1 MGDLTLIGT
10 GSEWFWTMV
19 SGLVVAVT
27 FVVIYRQLKAQ
38 GAANAFKRIET
49 VHGRWGSPELV
60 LARLQVAL
68 ALRDGTLDADDTRV
82 DAVLNFFELVRDLN
96 RQGYLEDE
104 EIARSFGAFIVVW
117 WRMLEPVIRE
127 QASLEGDP
135 EMWIGLQEL
144 EGTVRAYDTKRGV
157 DRAFVR
163 TMPLER
169 APWQRDPARDTTV
182 SNWLVTRLRASSRR
196 SPSTSRD
203 RFLTPKSPLA
213 KADAPTPTL
222 LSLARLPGSMPWR

>member
-1 MGDLTLIGT
+1 MGDLTLVGT

-38 GAANAFKRIET
+38 GAANAFQRIET

-60 LARLQVAL
+60 LARLQVAR
-68 ALRDGTLDADDTRV
+68 ALRDGTLDDDDTRV

-96 RQGYLEDE
+96 RQGYLGDE

-117 WRMLEPVIRE
+117 WRLLQPVVQA
-127 QASLEGDP
+127 QASQEGDP

-144 EGTVRAYDTKRGV
+144 ESNVRVYDSKRGV
-157 DRAFVR
+157 DRAYVLTTPVEELLATVIR
-163 TMPLER
+163 RETHRLQLARDAAAGLIPGEGEMPLELDV
-169 APWQRDPARDTTV
+169 AEEHV
-182 SNWLVTRLRASSRR
+182 
-196 SPSTSRD
+196 
-203 RFLTPKSPLA
+203 
-213 KADAPTPTL
+213 ADAAE
-222 LSLARLPGSMPWR
+222 SKGD

>member
-27 FVVIYRQLKAQ
+27 FIVIFRQLKAQ
-38 GAANAFKRIET
+38 GAANAFQRIET

-60 LARLQVAL
+60 LARLHVAR

-96 RQGYLEDE
+96 RQGYLDDE

-117 WRMLEPVIRE
+117 WRLLEPVIRA
-127 QASLEGDP
+127 QASLEG
-135 EMWIGLQEL
+135 
-144 EGTVRAYDTKRGV
+144 RSRNV
-157 DRAFVR
+157 DRAAGAR
-163 TMPLER
+163 GNCSR
-169 APWQRDPARDTTV
+169 IRQPARRRPRVRPDDADQGAAC
-182 SNWLVTRLRASSRR
+182 RA
-196 SPSTSRD
+196 
-203 RFLTPKSPLA
+203 
-213 KADAPTPTL
+213 
-222 LSLARLPGSMPWR
+222 

>member
-19 SGLVVAVT
+19 SGLVVAIT

-38 GAANAFKRIET
+38 GAANAFQRIET
-49 VHGRWGSPELV
+49 VHGRWGSPELI
-60 LARLQVAL
+60 LARLQVARS
-68 ALRDGTLDADDTRV
+68 LRDGTLDDDDTRV

-96 RQGYLEDE
+96 RQGYLDDE

-117 WRMLEPVIRE
+117 WRLLEPAVRA

-144 EGTVRAYDTKRGV
+144 ATTVRAFDSKRGV
-157 DRAFVR
+157 DRTFVH
-163 TMPLER
+163 TMPVEELLASVIRRETNR
-169 APWQRDPARDTTV
+169 LQLARDAAAGV
-182 SNWLVTRLRASSRR
+182 IPGEDGV
-196 SPSTSRD
+196 D
-203 RFLTPKSPLA
+203 LA
-213 KADAPTPTL
+213 QAVAAERIADA
-222 LSLARLPGSMPWR
+222 ADAKGD

>member
-27 FVVIYRQLKAQ
+27 FVIIYRQLKAQ
-38 GAANAFKRIET
+38 GAANAFQRIET
-49 VHGRWGSPELV
+49 VHARWGSPELV
-60 LARLQVAL
+60 LARLQVAR

-96 RQGYLEDE
+96 RQGYLDDE
-104 EIARSFGAFIVVW
+104 EIARSFGAFVVVW
-117 WRMLEPVIRE
+117 WRLLEPVIRA

-144 EGTVRAYDTKRGV
+144 EATVRTYDSKRGV

-163 TMPLER
+163 TMPVKELLASVIRRETHR
-169 APWQRDPARDTTV
+169 LRLARDAAAGVIPGEGEVPPHAPATDEQP
-182 SNWLVTRLRASSRR
+182 AESSIAGG
-196 SPSTSRD
+196 D
-203 RFLTPKSPLA
+203 R
-213 KADAPTPTL
+213 
-222 LSLARLPGSMPWR
+222 